1 MTDGTTSPAPRPRIP
16 HVLWWIA
23 AAVTAG
29 GILLVLFD
37 ALITKPQASFGWFAY
52 QPLAAAAYFETR
64 GTVVSPPMWAGMA
77 VAVIGLLALAF
88 LLGRRSA
95 TPPPVKEEVSG

>member
-16 HVLWWIA
+16 RVLWWIA

-29 GILLVLFD
+29 GILMVLINI
-37 ALITKPQASFGWFAY
+37 LTEQSRASFGWYAY
-52 QPLAAAAYFETR
+52 QPLSAATYF
-64 GTVVSPPMWAGMA
+64 GTATVLMSPVTWAGMA